1 MQLLLTF
8 HLLLLTEIGGVPGF
22 DVGSKTQGACRGAD
36 YLVNPTAL
44 YIVAND
50 DNYALA
56 A

>member
-1 MQLLLTF
+1 MF
-8 HLLLLTEIGGVPGF
+8 VFGGALGF
-22 DVGSKTQGACRGAD
+22 DVGSETRGACRGAD
-36 YLVNPTAL
+36 YLVKPAAL